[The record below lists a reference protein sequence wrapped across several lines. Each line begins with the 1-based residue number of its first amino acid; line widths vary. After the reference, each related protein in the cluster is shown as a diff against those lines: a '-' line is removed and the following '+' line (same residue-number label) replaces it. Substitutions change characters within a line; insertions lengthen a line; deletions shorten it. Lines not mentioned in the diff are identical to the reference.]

1 MRHDKIF
8 ANLWIF
14 YQILSFSEN
23 LTDQALGQL
32 KVDNETLR
40 DERSSLL
47 QVLYKLSK
55 VIWDKKFNLNI
66 NKLLNRFS
74 HFRQF
79 SDSFSSISG
88 DQRDG
93 EGGALQHNLL
103 RENLRVTELRNKLSC
118 RK

>member
-1 MRHDKIF
+1 MRLCETSEALCYKFSINCQKSF
-8 ANLWIF
+8 ETKSLIE
-14 YQILSFSEN
+14 IL
-23 LTDQALGQL
+23 
-32 KVDNETLR
+32 
-40 DERSSLL
+40 
-47 QVLYKLSK
+47 
-55 VIWDKKFNLNI
+55 